1 MEQIKI
7 SFEPYFY
14 KYAKKILENKFSIYV
29 NGECIGDIE
38 KDYDKY
44 REKDY
49 WRVHYDRDK
58 MRCCGSD
65 YNTIMAAK
73 KGIANDYF
81 NYKTVNTNSQKVP
94 IKELTFGDNSDF
106 FPTPTALVG
115 RMLSR
120 ICWKG
125 VHTVLEPSAGKGDIV
140 ECVKSYS
147 KGYIKVGREHYSRD
161 LHLDI
166 DCIEIDANLRY
177 ILMGKKFRVVHDD
190 FLTYTTQ
197 KRYDLIIMNP
207 PFSNGDEHLLKALEM
222 QEQSGGQIVCLLNAE
237 TLRNAYTNRRK
248 VLMQK
253 LGKYGAQIEYIKD
266 GFKHA
271 ERKTD
276 TLVAMVYINIPCSD
290 NHSEIFE
297 RMQKATEQKYE
308 KHEEYE
314 VAPNDKIEMLLRSYE
329 IETAATLKLLDEYN
343 GMAGKIL
350 ASDSEYAHPII
361 ELKIGDS
368 SYGHREI
375 DSQAINDY
383 LRIVRRKYWHKLLS
397 IPQLTNKM
405 TTQMRSDYYNKL
417 DEMGDFEF
425 SRFNIEWL
433 IVNINAQLWEGV
445 EDEIL
450 KLFKTFT
457 SDHTYYPECTENIH
471 YYNGW
476 KTNKAHKVNYKVII
490 PAYGSFAK
498 RYDYNKYNQ
507 LVEKYNPYIDAHHC
521 YSTLSDLEKTLNY
534 LDGNRTAEV
543 NLSDVLHDAETHWET
558 KNIHCKY
565 FSVTFYK
572 KGTCHIVFHKECHRL
587 IDALNIYAARNFKW
601 LPPSYGQKHY
611 HEMDDEEKKVID
623 EFQGEQAYETVMQDK
638 SGYLIGDAK
647 PAVLMLN

>member
-7 SFEPYFY
+7 SLTPYQD
-14 KYAKKILENKFSIYV
+14 KYAKKIIQNKFNILV
-29 NGECIGDIE
+29 NGECVGNIE
-38 KDYDKY
+38 KRHNRYT
-44 REKDY
+44 EKDEWQVY
-49 WRVHYDRDK
+49 YDRDK
-58 MRCCGSD
+58 MNCCGR
-65 YNTIMAAK
+65 TWHTLIEAK
-73 KGIANDYF
+73 KAILEDCAES
-81 NYKTVNTNSQKVP
+81 KSKSSSVKMPV
-94 IKELTFGDNSDF
+94 KELTFGDNSDF
-106 FPTPTALVG
+106 FPTPSALVG
-115 RMLSR
+115 RMLAR
-120 ICWKG
+120 VCWKG
-125 VHTVLEPSAGKGDIV
+125 VRTVLEPSAGKGDIV
-140 ECVKSYS
+140 ECVKSYADS
-147 KGYIKVGREHYSRD
+147 GTKIDGRYYSRS

-248 VLMQK
+248 VLIQQ
-253 LGKYGAQIEYIKD
+253 LGKYGAQIEYIKN

-276 TLVAMVYINIPCSD
+276 TQIAMVYINIPSKK
-290 NHSEIFE
+290 NYSEIFD

-308 KHEEYE
+308 QSEAYE

-329 IETAATLKLLDEYN
+329 IETAATIRLLDEYN

-350 ASDSEYAHPII
+350 ASDSEYAQPII
-361 ELKIGDS
+361 KLKIGESD
-368 SYGHREI
+368 YGFREI
-375 DSQAINDY
+375 DSTAINEY
-383 LRIVRRKYWHKLLS
+383 LKIVRRKYWYKLLS
-397 IPQLTNKM
+397 LPQLTNKM
-405 TTQMRSDYYNKL
+405 TTQMYSDYHNKL
-417 DEMGDFEF
+417 DEMGEFEF

-457 SDHTYYPECTENIH
+457 SDHTYYPECTDNIH

-498 RYDYNKYNQ
+498 RYDYNKQNQ
-507 LVEKYNPYIDAHHC
+507 LVEKYNPYIDARHC

-543 NLSDVLHDAETHWET
+543 NLSEVLHDAENRWET
-558 KNIHCKY
+558 KNIRCKY

-572 KGTCHIVFHKECHRL
+572 KGTCHIVFHEECRRL

-611 HEMDDEEKKVID
+611 HEMDDKEKKVID

-638 SGYLIGDAK
+638 AGYLIGDTK

>member
-14 KYAKKILENKFSIYV
+14 KYAKKILENKFAIYV

-49 WRVHYDRDK
+49 WRVHYDHDK
-58 MRCCGSD
+58 IRCCGSD
-65 YNTIMAAK
+65 YDTVMAAR
-73 KGIANDYF
+73 KGIADDYLK
-81 NYKTVNTNSQKVP
+81 YRIADTAARKMP

-106 FPTPTALVG
+106 FPTPSALVG

-120 ICWKG
+120 VVWKG
-125 VHTVLEPSAGKGDIV
+125 IHTVLEPSAGKGDIV

-147 KGYIKVGREHYSRD
+147 KGYVKVGREHYSRD

-166 DCIEIDANLRY
+166 DCIEIDPNLRY

-253 LGKYGAQIEYIKD
+253 LGKYGAQIEYIKN

-329 IETAATLKLLDEYN
+329 IETAATIAFFKEYN
-343 GMAGKIL
+343 GLIGKISKNDEHKDGEKETVGFAL
-350 ASDSEYAHPII
+350 TVGRHNYYGNDG
-361 ELKIGDS
+361 IGT
-368 SYGHREI
+368 EE
-375 DSQAINDY
+375 INDY
-383 LRIVRRKYWHKLLS
+383 LKIVRRKYWYKLLS
-397 IPQLTNKM
+397 LPDLTEKL
-405 TTQMRSDYYNKL
+405 TSQMRKDFFNRL
-417 DEMGDFEF
+417 DEMSNYEF
-425 SRFNIEWL
+425 SRFNAEWL
-433 IVNINAQLWEGV
+433 VLSINAALWEGV
-445 EDEIL
+445 DDEIL
-450 KLFKTFT
+450 KLFEKFT
-457 SDHTYYPECTENIH
+457 TEHAYYPECSGNIH

-476 KTNKAHKVNYKVII
+476 KTNKAHKVGYKVII
-490 PAYGSFAK
+490 PTYGAFA
-498 RYDYNKYNQ
+498 RYNYQGTLD
-507 LVEKYNPYIDAHHC
+507 VRAC
-521 YSTLSDLEKTLNY
+521 YDTLSDLEKTLNY
-534 LDGNRTAEV
+534 LDGNRTAECSLG
-543 NLSDVLHDAETHWET
+543 NVL
-558 KNIHCKY
+558 NIANSRGQTRDIYCKY

-572 KGTCHIVFHKECHRL
+572 KGTCHIVFHKECYRL
-587 IDALNIYAARNFKW
+587 IDALNIYAARNYKW

-638 SGYLIGDAK
+638 AGYLIGDAK